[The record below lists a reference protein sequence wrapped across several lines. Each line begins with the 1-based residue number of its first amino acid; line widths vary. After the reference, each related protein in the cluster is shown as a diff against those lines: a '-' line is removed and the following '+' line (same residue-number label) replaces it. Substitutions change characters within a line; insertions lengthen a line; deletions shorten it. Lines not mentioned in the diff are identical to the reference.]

1 MKTVII
7 TGGNSGLGYYC
18 AQEIAKNKDW
28 YVVIACRD
36 REKATQAVT
45 KLKEQTSRELLTT
58 MLLNLA
64 SFASIRQF
72 AQEFACRG
80 LPPLGAIVCNAGV
93 QFIQRRTYTKDGFE
107 ETFAVNHLGHFLLVN
122 LLLKQLVAPARII
135 FVSSD
140 THDPDKITGM
150 PAPHFSDP
158 KLIAKPEQDN
168 FLQDKSIGIAGRIAY
183 TTSKL
188 CNILCAYELSR
199 LLQEQ
204 EYSTK
209 NNPITVNV
217 FNPGLMPGSGLAQD
231 YPPLARFVW
240 YFILPVLRLLPK
252 VNSMKN
258 SGHALAK
265 LVLSPEL
272 ETVTG
277 KYFSGWEMI
286 PSSQESYD
294 RAKAKQ
300 LWDSSIELTQLQS
313 EETILAN
320 RCF

>member
-18 AQEIAKNKDW
+18 AQEIARSEDW
-28 YVVIACRD
+28 YVIIACRSQD
-36 REKATQAVT
+36 KATQAIE
-45 KLKEQTSRELLTT
+45 KLRKQTSSTRLET
-58 MLLNLA
+58 MLLDLA
-64 SFASIRQF
+64 SLASIRQF
-72 AQEFACRG
+72 AQEFARREI
-80 LPPLGAIVCNAGV
+80 PPLGAIVCNAGV
-93 QFIQRRTYTKDGFE
+93 QFIQRRAYTEDGFE

-150 PAPHFSDP
+150 PAPHFTNP

-168 FLQDKSIGIAGRIAY
+168 FLRDKSVGIAGRIAY

-188 CNILCAYELSR
+188 CNIFCAYKLSHR
-199 LLQEQ
+199 LQEQ
-204 EYSTK
+204 GYSTEQ
-209 NNPITVNV
+209 NLITVNV
-217 FNPGLMPGSGLAQD
+217 FNPGLMPGSGLAKD

-240 YFILPVLRLLPK
+240 YFILPVLRILPK
-252 VNSMKN
+252 VNSIKN
-258 SGHALAK
+258 SGQALAR
-265 LVLSPEL
+265 LVLDPEL
-272 ETVTG
+272 ESVTG

-300 LWDSSIELTQLQS
+300 LWDTSIELTQLTP
-313 EETILAN
+313 EENILT
-320 RCF
+320 